1 MNSTLFSFLLASSF
15 LNPTIN
21 SSSHNDIN
29 NVVNKKNII
38 NVYPKQSDAILTNP
52 GIGFTELQRIVSN
65 EPTNPFYG
73 DTPILS
79 YPDTS
84 TVYYRWYWDQ
94 LTTSDNPNL
103 NEAMLQRKIDN
114 VLQIAASVNKKVVIR
129 FMALRGKGDPIYDAD
144 VNKDSSGIPC
154 WLVQELYGHGLNGTS
169 CHLSDKEA
177 VNMFK
182 NPWFIHRTQEFL
194 SALGKSY
201 DNNKTLLRI
210 DVGMVGTWGEWN
222 LSGYASKNS
231 LSVGLDDNGYKFQNL
246 KPYIDAVIKAFPKTP
261 KVMLGTNKG
270 DYLSYATSNGMGWR
284 VDCLG
289 DWSKGWNHMENG
301 YPTMISH
308 MTDTSTNS
316 HPDVYFNQRWKKA
329 AVDFEICQGSLQDW
343 YNINNPQHLTY
354 NQVQKTF
361 DFALKQHASLI
372 NAKSA
377 AIPDEYQP
385 LVKRF
390 LNKLGY
396 RYQLNHLEV
405 NNIVHIDDYLQL
417 KSTWKN
423 LGVAPSYTNY
433 PVTWRLRSANGNIV
447 AYYTSKA
454 NIVNWLPADNDDN
467 KSPTYIVNEKFK
479 ITNIPQGKY
488 FLDVGLVEEN
498 SHQAKISLAID
509 TKLTDDNG
517 QYYEADKEN
526 NNSHFQQYVPSDDGQ
541 YVPDNRGQYVPDN
554 RGQYIADNSGQYN
567 PDSYKK
573 TVGYNS
579 ALYAKSHIKTQLLQ
593 YADMY
598 DMSID
603 KHSKPYIEQ
612 QNNIGRWNEITMINV
627 I

>member
-1 MNSTLFSFLLASSF
+1 MSSTLLSLLLASSIVH
-15 LNPTIN
+15 PTIYPSSN
-21 SSSHNDIN
+21 SDVNNSVNDN
-29 NVVNKKNII
+29 NVINI
-38 NVYPKQSDAILTNP
+38 YPKSSDAILTNP

-65 EPTNPFYG
+65 QPTNPFYEG
-73 DTPILS
+73 APVLS

-84 TVYYRWYWDQ
+84 TVYYRFYWDR
-94 LTTSDNPNL
+94 LTTATNSQL
-103 NEAMLQRKIDN
+103 NEKMLEDKIDN

-129 FMALRGKGDPIYDAD
+129 FMALRGKGDTIYDAD

-154 WLVQELYGHGLNGTS
+154 WLVQELYGHGFNGTS

-182 NPWFIHRTQEFL
+182 NPWFLYRAQEFL
-194 SALGKSY
+194 SALGKRY
-201 DNNKTLLRI
+201 DHNKTLLRI

-222 LSGYASKNS
+222 LYGYASKNS
-231 LSVGLDDNGYKFQNL
+231 ASVGLDDNGYKIQNL
-246 KPYIDAVIKAFPKTP
+246 KPYIDAVIKAFPYTP
-261 KVMLGTNKG
+261 KVMSGTNKG
-270 DYLSYATSNGMGWR
+270 DYLSYATQKGLGWR

-289 DWSKGWNHMENG
+289 DWNKAWNHMEDG
-301 YPTMISH
+301 YPTMIAH
-308 MTDTSTNS
+308 TTDASTNKY
-316 HPDVYFNQRWKKA
+316 PDMLFNQRWKKA

-361 DFALKQHASLI
+361 DFALNQHASLI
-372 NAKSA
+372 NAKSG
-377 AIPDEYQP
+377 AIPEEYQP
-385 LVKRF
+385 LVKQF

-396 RYQLNHLEV
+396 RYQLDHVEINNVVQNNH
-405 NNIVHIDDYLQL
+405 YLSI
-417 KSTWKN
+417 KSTWEN

-433 PVTWRLRSANGNIV
+433 PVTWRLRSANGNVV

-488 FLDVGLVEEN
+488 FLDVGLVEKN
-498 SHQAKISLAID
+498 SHKAKISLAID

-517 QYYEADKEN
+517 KY
-526 NNSHFQQYVPSDDGQ
+526 
-541 YVPDNRGQYVPDN
+541 YVPDNRGQYQSENNKYNMASSSGKYATKDIKNKQLNHHSVYKLFVDN
-554 RGQYIADNSGQYN
+554 
-567 PDSYKK
+567 
-573 TVGYNS
+573 
-579 ALYAKSHIKTQLLQ
+579 
-593 YADMY
+593 
-598 DMSID
+598 
-603 KHSKPYIEQ
+603 HSKQYIEQ